1 MSKMQE
7 NKRYAIPNVQTNQ
20 KAVRIKKAQADNQH
34 YYSKFNIQFLLYAV
48 YNLSSNAFKIWCLL
62 NKNKDGYE
70 FKMSYS
76 DFSQLMS
83 KPTYLKAVRELI
95 HFGFLRE
102 GELFPGF
109 KGYIFVEGG
118 DLEEKDFREEE
129 ILKRQ
134 EGGTDC

>member
-1 MSKMQE
+1 MKMKE
-7 NKRYAIPNVQTNQ
+7 DRHYAIPNVQTNQ
-20 KAVRIKKAQADNQH
+20 RAIRIKKAQSDDQH
-34 YYSKFNIQFLLYAV
+34 YYSKFNIQYLLYAI

-70 FKMSYS
+70 FKMSHS

-95 HFGFLRE
+95 DFGFLRE

-118 DLEEKDFREEE
+118 DLEEKEFKEEE
-129 ILKRQ
+129 NLKNQR
-134 EGGTDC
+134 GGTDY